1 MLSFLWTHRR
11 AVAALAAL
19 LAAFVG
25 GWQAGSQYQTSR
37 YQRAELARA
46 AETAAL
52 AADINRAEARRL
64 AAEAEADAILKGVQD
79 DARADPDGSL
89 PALGVRDA
97 QRLNAIR

>member
-1 MLSFLWTHRR
+1 MIGFILRNWRV
-11 AVAALAAL
+11 VAALAAL
-19 LAAFVG
+19 VAAFVG

-79 DARADPDGSL
+79 DARTDPDGDL